1 MAPIGAVIKTLNM
14 AKACIISPPATPIFN
29 GIPALADWTVALGK
43 YAIIQKILSL
53 KDKSVPINEINTPID
68 LILKEIIS
76 ISIPIHKYFPT
87 R

>member
-53 KDKSVPINEINTPID
+53 KNKSTKLNLT
-68 LILKEIIS
+68 
-76 ISIPIHKYFPT
+76 
-87 R
+87 